1 VYADYV
7 KAQTLS
13 LSIGLEAF
21 EKAPADAAEVE
32 WTEGTIK
39 LTIKR

>member
-1 VYADYV
+1 V

-13 LSIGLEAF
+13 LSIGLKPFAD
-21 EKAPADAAEVE
+21 APASATEVE

-39 LTIKR
+39 LTVTR